1 MAMRAMTVL
10 AGWVAALFR
19 GWLAHLRRRRSAY
32 LIAAAL
38 LGVLAVFT
46 VPRDPGWV
54 DWISADQQRHLDWST
69 ALSHWGDFRGTLT
82 VAAALVVAAV
92 LLRRIGLAR
101 FGLAIVLAAALS
113 GAVANVGRVTFGRPR
128 PVSTKPD
135 GLYGPTFKYKLQGFP
150 SAHSATAAA
159 TSSVLLAWNPWVG
172 AAASIATLAVM
183 WSRIHLRR
191 HHPTDVMV
199 GAFIGVV
206 FGLGLGV
213 AARDSV
219 CMTLPRASSEEGDHR
234 RVG

>member
-1 MAMRAMTVL
+1 MAIRAMTVL
-10 AGWVAALFR
+10 ASVVSALFR
-19 GWLAHLRRRRSAY
+19 GWLVHLRRHRTKY
-32 LIAAAL
+32 LIAAVL
-38 LGVLAVFT
+38 LGVLTIFT
-46 VPRDPGWV
+46 VPRDPSWV
-54 DWISADQQRHLDWST
+54 DWISADQQRHLNWST

-82 VAAALVVAAV
+82 VAAALIVAAAV
-92 LLRRIGLAR
+92 FRRMGLAR

-113 GAVANVGRVTFGRPR
+113 GAAANVGRVTFGRPR

-172 AAASIATLAVM
+172 AAASVATLAVM

-213 AARDSV
+213 AARDSGG
-219 CMTLPRASSEEGDHR
+219 MTLPGASREEGDHR